1 MSKPIVPWPGG
12 KRRLLPHLL
21 PMLGEVDHTCYVEAF
36 AGGAALLVLLL
47 LLAKRIRSKRGP
59 KGGKPEKE
67 KASRKEK
74 KGGKAAAD
82 ASAPADELD
91 TPISETDVP

>member
-1 MSKPIVPWPGG
+1 MIFKKKQDAAVQQTAVGETKPV
-12 KRRLLPHLL
+12 
-21 PMLGEVDHTCYVEAF
+21 A
-36 AGGAALLVLLL
+36 
-47 LLAKRIRSKRGP
+47 
-59 KGGKPEKE
+59 
-67 KASRKEK
+67 